1 MYVLFT
7 RLSDITLY
15 MNKSEFEHIV
25 TKTFR
30 GLESRH
36 GFKKGKTLHTK
47 KSYEVQYIN
56 STTDVTVH
64 YEFGSKPWLAIADI
78 KNAEN
83 RSTLGW
89 LLVECG
95 ITKEPAP
102 ADAFRSI
109 KLTEKDFASA
119 LERENQQLLEYG
131 MDFINGDFSLMPIL
145 QKRAQKYALDC
156 KRFIDMHKPK

>member
-1 MYVLFT
+1 MK
-7 RLSDITLY
+7 R
-15 MNKSEFEHIV
+15 SEFERIV

-30 GLESRH
+30 GLESRY
-36 GFKKGKTLHTK
+36 GFRKGETVYSK
-47 KSYEVQYIN
+47 KSCAFQYLN

-64 YEFGSKPWLAIADI
+64 YELGGEPWLAIADI
-78 KNAEN
+78 KDAEN

-89 LLVECG
+89 LMVERG
-95 ITKEPAP
+95 ITPEPVP

-109 KLTEKDFASA
+109 KLSEKDFASV

-131 MDFINGDFSLMPIL
+131 MDFINGDFSLMPEL

-156 KRFIDMHKPK
+156 KRYIAIHTSK